1 VSPRVFVLLLAVTA
15 GAIWIGDTF
24 ASDFAAPGMQRT
36 FAVLAIAAAIVAPV
50 AWGLERF
57 GYIRRGNVELGRKHA
72 ADRQRDGGQ
81 A

>member
-24 ASDFAAPGMQRT
+24 AAGFAAPGMQRT

-57 GYIRRGNVELGRKHA
+57 GYIRRGNVELGRGRA
-72 ADRQRDGGQ
+72 ANEPRDGGR